1 MLQSFSQFLPSA
13 LQLGDSH
20 ARTATPN
27 IHEENKQLQQHPAPK
42 PEDAGD
48 HAGEAK
54 KKARKEKPANETF
67 IFVRPPPAKNNHPL
81 NLQVQLVPPSAKT
94 RAASDASSR
103 PTTPSGD
110 DTELTRVQSSQSSQS
125 AYSQPSASNSS
136 ISSYASN
143 GTSGSGRR
151 MIIPLY
157 NLQAHNVLTNTVVD
171 AGTDAKVA
179 KFKGRGVEILG
190 LATLEPVEV
199 WGDAFD
205 SAVSPGS
212 GGGSARTSI
221 DQPGSALS
229 HGTGSASPSP
239 PASTAATP
247 TRAPDSGLLTPTA
260 TPTGARKMFGKMFR
274 RGARPA
280 SIAASPGS
288 SATVTLDSPRTSLAL
303 PNTPLTPTG
312 FPLPASP
319 LPASPLAAEANTPAL
334 RPPILGITPTFASP
348 AHPPVGRPG
357 KYVWVVRRWL
367 KGADTGLLAL
377 GGRVRA
383 LGKDGAGDRG
393 VAGLVEVRFEW
404 TRGRTG
410 AGRKRG
416 GGGRRQDSVGSGG
429 ERRDRERLGVAEGG
443 RNRLSMMSQ
452 QTATS
457 DSHGHSPPHDGDDG
471 GDSGDESDPEDSET
485 PWTCAL
491 AVRRLPS
498 SPAPPATATAPPT
511 SIRLKIGTLSPT
523 PHHPKVVSMLKIPYP
538 LPDIDVERAAVHRRG
553 AAAAGGLV
561 LTAEEIKDVISCTGL
576 WLVVREGFGG
586 VGRVG
591 RKGDGWRI
599 RA

>member
-1 MLQSFSQFLPSA
+1 MEPYELRDGAPALVSYWSISGCANGDLPRNRSVG
-13 LQLGDSH
+13 LNPL
-20 ARTATPN
+20 T
-27 IHEENKQLQQHPAPK
+27 HPQA
-42 PEDAGD
+42 
-48 HAGEAK
+48 
-54 KKARKEKPANETF
+54 F

-157 NLQAHNVLTNTVVD
+157 NLQAHNVLTNTIVD

-312 FPLPASP
+312 FPQSP
-319 LPASPLAAEANTPAL
+319 LPLPQSPLAAEANTPAL

-357 KYVWVVRRWL
+357 KYVWAVRRWL

-377 GGRVRA
+377 GGRVCA
-383 LGKDGAGDRG
+383 LGKDGAGERG

-416 GGGRRQDSVGSGG
+416 GSGRRQDSVGSGG

-457 DSHGHSPPHDGDDG
+457 DSHGHSPPHEDDG

-498 SPAPPATATAPPT
+498 PSPSSTALSPAPT

-553 AAAAGGLV
+553 GAAAGGLV

>member
-1 MLQSFSQFLPSA
+1 MPLRALP
-13 LQLGDSH
+13 
-20 ARTATPN
+20 
-27 IHEENKQLQQHPAPK
+27 
-42 PEDAGD
+42 
-48 HAGEAK
+48 
-54 KKARKEKPANETF
+54 
-67 IFVRPPPAKNNHPL
+67 
-81 NLQVQLVPPSAKT
+81 
-94 RAASDASSR
+94 R
-103 PTTPSGD
+103 PTTTTPSSPACSPPSPP
-110 DTELTRVQSSQSSQS
+110 EVPIRSHPRATRRF
-125 AYSQPSASNSS
+125 PH
-136 ISSYASN
+136 ASN
-143 GTSGSGRR
+143 GTSRSGWR
-151 MIIPLY
+151 MIIPLH
-157 NLQAHNVLTNTVVD
+157 NLQAHNVLTSTVVG
-171 AGTDAKVA
+171 AGTDAEVA
-179 KFKGRGVEILG
+179 KFKGHGVEIHG
-190 LATLEPVEV
+190 LVTLEVSLLLSLWV
-199 WGDAFD
+199 LSLISDMAARRSAGDAFD

-221 DQPGSALS
+221 DQPGSAPS

-288 SATVTLDSPRTSLAL
+288 SATVTLDSPRSSLAL
-303 PNTPLTPTG
+303 PSTPLTPTG
-312 FPLPASP
+312 FPQSP
-319 LPASPLAAEANTPAL
+319 LSEANTPAL
-334 RPPILGITPTFASP
+334 RPPILGITPTFA
-348 AHPPVGRPG
+348 AATHPPVGRPG

-383 LGKDGAGDRG
+383 LGKDGAGERG

-416 GGGRRQDSVGSGG
+416 AGRRQDSVGSGG

-457 DSHGHSPPHDGDDG
+457 DSHGHSPPHEDDG
-471 GDSGDESDPEDSET
+471 ADSGDESDPEDSET

-498 SPAPPATATAPPT
+498 PAPSPSSPSPAAPPT

>member
-1 MLQSFSQFLPSA
+1 MR
-13 LQLGDSH
+13 SH
-20 ARTATPN
+20 PRATRRYP
-27 IHEENKQLQQHPAPK
+27 H
-42 PEDAGD
+42 
-48 HAGEAK
+48 
-54 KKARKEKPANETF
+54 
-67 IFVRPPPAKNNHPL
+67 
-81 NLQVQLVPPSAKT
+81 
-94 RAASDASSR
+94 
-103 PTTPSGD
+103 
-110 DTELTRVQSSQSSQS
+110 
-125 AYSQPSASNSS
+125 
-136 ISSYASN
+136 ASN
-143 GTSGSGRR
+143 GTSRSGRR

-157 NLQAHNVLTNTVVD
+157 NLQAHNVLTSTVVG
-171 AGTDAKVA
+171 AGTDAEVA
-179 KFKGRGVEILG
+179 KFKSHGVEIHG
-190 LATLEPVEV
+190 PATLEPVEV

-205 SAVSPGS
+205 SAASPGS
-212 GGGSARTSI
+212 GGGSARTSN

-247 TRAPDSGLLTPTA
+247 TRAPDSGLLTP
-260 TPTGARKMFGKMFR
+260 
-274 RGARPA
+274 
-280 SIAASPGS
+280 
-288 SATVTLDSPRTSLAL
+288 L
-303 PNTPLTPTG
+303 
-312 FPLPASP
+312 
-319 LPASPLAAEANTPAL
+319 SPLAAEANTPAL

-429 ERRDRERLGVAEGG
+429 ERRDRERLGVEAGA

-457 DSHGHSPPHDGDDG
+457 DSHGHSPPHDDDG

-498 SPAPPATATAPPT
+498 ASSPALSPAPAAPT

-553 AAAAGGLV
+553 GAAAGGLV